1 MLKGGFSISK
11 NFIAISN
18 MKFINMP
25 GFEHGFNRAISE
37 IVGGMV
43 TMIIVINIAQNINPS
58 LVMMFKIVGFLSL
71 IGLIMAMP
79 YWGTFYMLGWI
90 YAIVIL
96 YQAGLVNL
104 LELFIYVGF
113 PSFVLFKRI
122 TRSFDF

>member
-1 MLKGGFSISK
+1 
-11 NFIAISN
+11 

-25 GFEHGFNRAISE
+25 GFEHGFNRGISE
-37 IVGGMV
+37 IAGGMV
-43 TMIIVINIAQNINPS
+43 TMIIVINISSKNIDPS

-96 YQAGLVNL
+96 YQTGLVNL
-104 LELFIYVGF
+104 LELLIYVGF
-113 PSFVLFKRI
+113 PSFVLFKDN
-122 TRSFDF
+122 T